1 MTAEI
6 FFKIRGLRRRADPE
20 TVKMLRTRASWRA
33 LRRWRE
39 RLQEP
44 RGARQRVVCA
54 VLPNFRAWLKRRK
67 CVTYRLTQ
75 MLTGHG
81 CFGEYLHRIGRE
93 ATAQCHHCG
102 HAQDSAQHTLE
113 HCPAWQSERRI
124 LVQRIGPDLSPEAVV
139 AAMVRS
145 GEAWDSV
152 VSFCE
157 RVMVAKEDAERNDW

>member
-1 MTAEI
+1 
-6 FFKIRGLRRRADPE
+6 
-20 TVKMLRTRASWRA
+20 
-33 LRRWRE
+33 
-39 RLQEP
+39 
-44 RGARQRVVCA
+44 
-54 VLPNFRAWLKRRK
+54 
-67 CVTYRLTQ
+67 

-81 CFGEYLHRIGRE
+81 CFGEYLDRICRE

-124 LVQRIGPDLSPEAVV
+124 LVQHVGPDLSPETVV

-152 VSFCE
+152 VAFCD
-157 RVMVAKEDAERNDW
+157 RVMLAKEDAERVRERADPARRRRRRGRR